1 MAQVNLNVAKRDV
14 LGKKVRFLRRQG
26 QTPVHIFGHGVKSM
40 AAQCDSEQLQQ
51 ILTGRGRTK
60 VLALNVE
67 GEKRMRHVLVG
78 EVQKDFLRG
87 TLLHVDFHQV
97 RKTEVVKVEVPIVLV
112 GEAPAL
118 KFQENTLMH
127 AIKSLEVECL
137 PGDIPEEVDLDISSL
152 TDRGQMIRVKEI
164 KLGKKVTVLDDPE
177 QVIIEVEAPAVEKEV
192 EEVIEGAEVK
202 VVGEGPEV
210 ASEET

>member
-1 MAQVNLNVAKRDV
+1 MAQANLNVAKRDV

-40 AAQCDSEQLQQ
+40 AAQCDTEQLKQ

-60 VLALNVE
+60 VFVLNVE
-67 GEKRMRHVLVG
+67 GEKRSRRVLVG

-87 TLLHVDFHQV
+87 ILLHVDFHQV
-97 RKTEVVKVEVPIVLV
+97 RKTDVVKVEIPIVLV

-118 KFQENTLMH
+118 KLQENTLMH

-137 PGDIPEEVDLDISSL
+137 PDDIPEEVKLDISSL
-152 TDRGQMIRVKEI
+152 TDRGQMIRVKDVN
-164 KLGKKVTVLDDPE
+164 LGKEVTVLEDPE
-177 QVIIEVEAPAVEKEV
+177 QVIVGVEAPTVEKEA
-192 EEVIEGAEVK
+192 EEVIEEVK
-202 VVGEGPEV
+202 VVGEEPEV